1 MKKKG
6 NFRKVVSG
14 LLAGMT
20 MLSTVLSPMT
30 AYAAEIQP
38 EEKPPLYEEVKDLLD
53 EDEVV
58 TAKDY
63 EIETGSV
70 FDVKSDY
77 TGLEIKDDNKVKV
90 TFEEAKN
97 DKNEDFTTDHVDTY
111 KAVYYVEPVNQE
123 HPKYQISRKLIVR
136 EKETEVQ
143 TEAAGSEAV
152 TESETAGSEQQTEE
166 AEESESDSEI
176 TDIGADEFD
185 DLVEQAQNQDTYD
198 EESGLELHDVLEQA
212 GDEGVDLDAMEEG
225 EIATFE
231 AVSAYSARST
241 QQVTIEKGPLYRYA
255 DYNLGTYLTEPY
267 YISYGNVRAIAYCV
281 QPAKPGPGSGNYT
294 ITKIGDNQAL
304 AKVCYYG
311 TDAAGSE
318 SFFANKHTD
327 FSEGKRFII
336 IHMAASYANG
346 SSDAFYGTN
355 ATGEALAKELYNYCV
370 NKPEIPDVAM
380 SFSKP
385 DVKAYVDRNVQRTE
399 NIKFNASSQ
408 QKITMDLPKGVKL
421 HNVSTGTVSAA
432 GASVTIGGGTTF
444 YLSAPLTQT
453 RDVTGNSGDY
463 LQLSLFPTEE
473 EQLGEIR
480 KAVAALEQPA
490 AFLISDE
497 VVDDIL
503 RTGSGQKN
511 TLFHIT
517 ARLIEGLD
525 NEEMQNFLKE
535 EYETGGKG
543 FTIDG
548 QKISIWY
555 DNDGIRI
562 RRGDSARRNFDRMV
576 TWEEAAD
583 RIRDM
588 YEDRSYVDNLI
599 SNNAIEQEQEEMT
612 NLLALH
618 FRDTSR
624 NREEQ
629 QSYSDWQD
637 VVREAWTD
645 SAEADA
651 IAHRFEWLQKDI

>member
-97 DKNEDFTTDHVDTY
+97 DKDEDFTTDHADTY

-136 EKETEVQ
+136 EKATEAQ
-143 TEAAGSEAV
+143 TETAGSEAV

-166 AEESESDSEI
+166 AEDSEADSEI
-176 TDIGADEFD
+176 TDIDADEFD

-318 SFFANKHTD
+318 SFFANKRFRSGQKVDNLQRVKRADSLQNLVKIREQTLNYLLNLLL
-327 FSEGKRFII
+327 GK
-336 IHMAASYANG
+336 
-346 SSDAFYGTN
+346 DT
-355 ATGEALAKELYNYCV
+355 
-370 NKPEIPDVAM
+370 
-380 SFSKP
+380 
-385 DVKAYVDRNVQRTE
+385 
-399 NIKFNASSQ
+399 
-408 QKITMDLPKGVKL
+408 
-421 HNVSTGTVSAA
+421 
-432 GASVTIGGGTTF
+432 
-444 YLSAPLTQT
+444 
-453 RDVTGNSGDY
+453 
-463 LQLSLFPTEE
+463 
-473 EQLGEIR
+473 
-480 KAVAALEQPA
+480 
-490 AFLISDE
+490 
-497 VVDDIL
+497 
-503 RTGSGQKN
+503 RTGSSSLSDLYGTDQTSGGQYSAE
-511 TLFHIT
+511 FYY
-517 ARLIEGLD
+517 EE
-525 NEEMQNFLKE
+525 NETTSFSTDGVVKTSDGREISFNVELTMSRSFTQ
-535 EYETGGKG
+535 YTSQ
-543 FTIDG
+543 TIDFGSPRFMDPLVINLDAPAADVKDQKFLFDLDADGHEEAISRLGAGSGFLALDKNGDG
-548 QKISIWY
+548 QINDGSELFGALNGDGFADLAKY
-555 DNDGIRI
+555 DNDGNGWIDEADEI
-562 RRGDSARRNFDRMV
+562 FDKL
-576 TWEEAAD
+576 
-583 RIRDM
+583 
-588 YEDRSYVDNLI
+588 LI
-599 SNNAIEQEQEEMT
+599 WSKDANGNDQLVGLGKAGVGAIYLGAQNTQFSMNNAYNEANAMVRQTGMFLYENGGVGTIQQ
-612 NLLALH
+612 LDLA
-618 FRDTSR
+618 T
-624 NREEQ
+624 
-629 QSYSDWQD
+629 
-637 VVREAWTD
+637 
-645 SAEADA
+645 
-651 IAHRFEWLQKDI
+651 